1 MGLVTQE
8 INSKPESVKKSLV
21 KKILSQVFP
30 FKSEKKT
37 PLVQKDTRG
46 RPTLKTQQQRGSE
59 SRQSAVVDSQESSF
73 QLPRHSSFTPAMS
86 NQQRPAL
93 QRSRST
99 SSRGKKGLETSQV
112 DSVVASPVKPERMNN
127 LRRFGRY
134 IPPMLHCYHVL
145 PPPGEGADL
154 RGVYVTRIARFN
166 GLIDMEPAA
175 PDTNSYI
182 AIGFSPNGRMVGS
195 SAVVGWV
202 ASGGLATMKRYFL
215 GGQTPSQVLVDQGD
229 LQILGN
235 TSSVFTDSA
244 RIYIAFQLVTNQPS
258 ERLVYAIGDRND
270 PVPSP
275 PSYRLPQHRSQSSIR
290 LNYASGQGSQTTAP
304 YSNLKR
310 SHGMLSMIG
319 WGILIPLGAMVAR
332 YFKHLDSLWF
342 YMHTGIQSLGFILGL
357 AGVIA
362 GLVLNDRLD
371 ANVGKHKGLGITILV
386 LGFLQITAFLARP
399 SVDAKMR
406 KYWNWYHHNAGRL
419 MILFAIA
426 NIFYGIHLAKAGSS
440 WNGGYGVVLIVF
452 VIIVV
457 VLELKM
463 LQKNRRV

>member
-1 MGLVTQE
+1 MIKNISMIIMRLLINFPFLLILACDSLQMIHAQTQDSCTSNANLTNLKDQ
-8 INSKPESVKKSLV
+8 IHFDTSSIKCFPVWTSQQF
-21 KKILSQVFP
+21 ILRYSQVG
-30 FKSEKKT
+30 T
-37 PLVQKDTRG
+37 T
-46 RPTLKTQQQRGSE
+46 
-59 SRQSAVVDSQESSF
+59 
-73 QLPRHSSFTPAMS
+73 
-86 NQQRPAL
+86 
-93 QRSRST
+93 
-99 SSRGKKGLETSQV
+99 
-112 DSVVASPVKPERMNN
+112 
-127 LRRFGRY
+127 
-134 IPPMLHCYHVL
+134 
-145 PPPGEGADL
+145 
-154 RGVYVTRIARFN
+154 
-166 GLIDMEPAA
+166 